1 MMTLGKTSFAEE
13 RKPFKIDL
21 QLFPEE
27 DVSDSG
33 AEEPIDGGSGTIPG
47 SQDGTI
53 EPADVKPIDGTSDQD
68 VGDQNTGDEEDVQS
82 PEVNAAFA
90 RMRKQLEKADQL
102 IANIYGEEFNVN
114 SIEELE
120 ALYNKMEQE
129 HAMQQ
134 YQQTGQVDPNFINN
148 LINNHPAIKAATQVA
163 EDQRLVSNF
172 NELKKEYPELIKT
185 ADDIPPEVWDQY
197 DKGISL
203 VDAYTI
209 TNRKEILDF
218 YKNVSKQKTLNNLN
232 SKKHLKTEGDGA
244 SSDDGVHIPAETLS
258 MYLEMGMSKEE
269 ATAHYRKLYK

>member
-21 QLFPEE
+21 QLFAEE
-27 DVSDSG
+27 DASDPGVGESAEPTEVVDSG
-33 AEEPIDGGSGTIPG
+33 TDPGSLEDVTESVNDDPID
-47 SQDGTI
+47 D
-53 EPADVKPIDGTSDQD
+53 
-68 VGDQNTGDEEDVQS
+68 NEESTEVEQS

-90 RMRKQLEKADQL
+90 RMRRQLKKADDL
-102 IANIYGEEFNVN
+102 IAKIYGEEFNIS

-120 ALYNKMEQE
+120 ALYNQMEQE
-129 HAMQQ
+129 HMQQQ
-134 YQQTGQVDPNFINN
+134 YQQTGQIDPNFINN
-148 LINNHPAIKAATQVA
+148 IINNHPAIKAATQVA
-163 EDQRLVSNF
+163 EDQRLISNF
-172 NELKKEYPELIKT
+172 NELKKEYPELVKT

-218 YKNVSKQKTLNNLN
+218 YKNVGKQKTLNNIN

-244 SSDDGVHIPAETLS
+244 SSGEGVHIPAETLQ

-269 ATAHYRKLYK
+269 ATAHYRKLYE